1 MPSVSERSRWSLAA
15 GLSIGLLWLAL
26 SATAQTPDIQS
37 GEIWRYCEEYFVKVE
52 DLKNGKVPVS
62 KDEAHYRV
70 RDLSGDFLRLAKG
83 FRPRSTEEG
92 HVLGECLNLANGNAL
107 FSFEQ
112 VQNLEAQD
120 DDFVDMATTEAIN
133 NSRAKGFDIKKE
145 LGQKHDLMRDAEI
158 ARATF
163 ESELRA
169 INNHILESIAMAN
182 MAVAHVTQSQL
193 DRSSQLGLAPGGYN
207 TGYGPSGTIVSF
219 NAFSSVIAKA
229 SQSMLQ
235 TRSQALVPGLTASAP
250 PGQNAAAPGTF
261 TAAPPTPPS
270 TPGQAGKLSAPAGKP
285 ATSTAATPVSVA
297 TASGAPAS
305 VTPAATPPASAT
317 TASATPASTVPA
329 PATAAS
335 PAPASAASGS
345 GAPATGTPGPAS
357 ANATA
362 LAAAPA
368 LVDTKAPKADAR
380 CAAYRLTGDGEKFA
394 EFENKCDIPISWLWC
409 WVPKGAPDCQPDQA
423 SEIVPARSRVL
434 LPGPAPN
441 ETPQAVSRICDM
453 SDPDKFCTL

>member
-1 MPSVSERSRWSLAA
+1 MRTSGNNSRTATPSVLERNRWTVAA

-26 SATAQTPDIQS
+26 SATAQTPDIQR

-62 KDEAHYRV
+62 NDEAHYRV
-70 RDLSGDFLRLAKG
+70 RDLSRDFLRLAKG

-133 NSRAKGFDIKKE
+133 NSRAREFDTKKE
-145 LGQKHDLMRDAEI
+145 LGQKYDLMRDAEI

-163 ESELRA
+163 DSEIRA
-169 INNHILESIAMAN
+169 INNHILENIATAN
-182 MAVAHVTQSQL
+182 MAVAQATRSHLDQSS
-193 DRSSQLGLAPGGYN
+193 RLGLARGGYN
-207 TGYGPSGTIVSF
+207 TAYGPNGTIVSF
-219 NAFSSVIAKA
+219 NAFSFLIAKA
-229 SQSMLQ
+229 SQSMIK
-235 TRSQALVPGLTASAP
+235 TRSQPLAPGLTASAP
-250 PGQNAAAPGTF
+250 AGQNAAVPGTY

-270 TPGQAGKLSAPAGKP
+270 APGPAGKLSAPARKP
-285 ATSTAATPVSVA
+285 ATSAAATPVSVA

-305 VTPAATPPASAT
+305 
-317 TASATPASTVPA
+317 ATPASTA
-329 PATAAS
+329 PASPTTASAS
-335 PAPASAASGS
+335 PASAPSGS
-345 GAPATGTPGPAS
+345 RVPATGTTGPTS
-357 ANATA
+357 ADTTA
-362 LAAAPA
+362 LAAVPAP
-368 LVDTKAPKADAR
+368 VDSKAPEADTR
-380 CAAYRLTGDGEKFA
+380 CAAYRLTGDGGKFA
-394 EFENKCDIPISWLWC
+394 ELENKCDIPISWLWC
-409 WVPKGAPDCQPDQA
+409 WVPKGTPDCEPDQA

-434 LPGPAPN
+434 LPGPGPG
-441 ETPQAVSRICDM
+441 ETPRAVFRICDM